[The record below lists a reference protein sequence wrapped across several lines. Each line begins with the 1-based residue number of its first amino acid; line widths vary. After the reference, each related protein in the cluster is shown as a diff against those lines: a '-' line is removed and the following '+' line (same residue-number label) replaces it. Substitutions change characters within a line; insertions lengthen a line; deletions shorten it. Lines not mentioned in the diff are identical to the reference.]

1 MAIGDFF
8 EDNFSVAA
16 TLENAEDHLED
27 IGGSDGELEDQSN
40 VVNDWVEDPR
50 VFVSRDI
57 PFTGPQPGPVF
68 PDLNAF
74 EILRRF
80 ITDEMLATVVANTN
94 SFSTSN
100 RRQTRRRRGTG
111 TGVEETPLTV
121 DEMWMFIAI
130 LMLIEVHGK
139 PEIDDNWSTNWL
151 LQTPVF
157 NWAMPN
163 DRFRS
168 IMSSLHF
175 AGDEEANPTDK
186 IWKIRTV
193 FELFRTQ
200 LKTAYNLDRVV
211 SVDESILLWR
221 GHHSLRRYI
230 PSKAHA
236 WGFKFYALANPAR
249 DISMISWLMRA
260 VRHVFSQKKCFQGCK
275 NLERWS

>member
-27 IGGSDGELEDQSN
+27 IGGSDAELEDQSN
-40 VVNDWVEDPR
+40 AVNDWVEDPR

-130 LMLIEVHGK
+130 LMLIEVMENQRSMITG
-139 PEIDDNWSTNWL
+139 
-151 LQTPVF
+151 LQTGSCKRQYSTGQCRMIVSEASCRHF
-157 NWAMPN
+157 TLRETKRQIQQT
-163 DRFRS
+163 RFGKSERCS
-168 IMSSLHF
+168 NCF
-175 AGDEEANPTDK
+175 
-186 IWKIRTV
+186 V
-193 FELFRTQ
+193 
-200 LKTAYNLDRVV
+200 
-211 SVDESILLWR
+211 
-221 GHHSLRRYI
+221 HS
-230 PSKAHA
+230 
-236 WGFKFYALANPAR
+236 
-249 DISMISWLMRA
+249 
-260 VRHVFSQKKCFQGCK
+260 
-275 NLERWS
+275 